1 MPKNMLSQKPSV
13 IISLCLLATSSP
25 TLSACDYRD
34 SARQELPQG
43 ILKRG
48 TILQLIKPLC
58 VASVYYFCPCLII
71 CYPPLSPLPSS
82 SSKSGH
88 SEVEKNGGSSTGE
101 PVAPESDRHVYK
113 SVLEGGDI
121 PLQGLRA
128 LNKRHGSSSSSKGR
142 GPDAFLLHLTGS
154 VKMAGVYLFMDVG
167 ARF

>member
-1 MPKNMLSQKPSV
+1 MTAHQTVMRG
-13 IISLCLLATSSP
+13 LCLS
-25 TLSACDYRD
+25 
-34 SARQELPQG
+34 
-43 ILKRG
+43 
-48 TILQLIKPLC
+48 
-58 VASVYYFCPCLII
+58 FCWRLII
-71 CYPPLSPLPSS
+71 CCSPFSPLPSS

-142 GPDAFLLHLTGS
+142 VPGAFLHT
-154 VKMAGVYLFMDVG
+154 
-167 ARF
+167 